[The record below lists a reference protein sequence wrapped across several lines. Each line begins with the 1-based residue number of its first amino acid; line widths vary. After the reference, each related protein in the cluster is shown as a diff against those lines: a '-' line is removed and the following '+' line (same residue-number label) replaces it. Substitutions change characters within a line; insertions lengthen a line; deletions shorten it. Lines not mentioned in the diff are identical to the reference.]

1 MVLSWV
7 WVGMVVISVFSGLL
21 TGRMDAVSRG
31 AIDGAAAAI
40 ELCVAMAGVLCLWN
54 GVMEVMRQGGLSKG
68 LSRLLR
74 RPLGRLFPG
83 ARHDDEAMESLSA
96 NVSANL
102 LGLGNAA
109 TPLGLRAAKRLHTLS
124 GGGRS
129 ASDDLCALIV
139 LNTASIQLIPATVAG
154 VRAAA
159 GSAAPFDILPPVW
172 ITSICSVVVGM
183 VAAKILSRFWRDRT
197 IHNSQFTIHK

>member
-7 WVGMVVISVFSGLL
+7 WVGMVLISVFCGLL
-21 TGRMDAVSRG
+21 TGRMDEVSRG
-31 AIDGAAAAI
+31 AMDGAAAAI
-40 ELCVAMAGVLCLWN
+40 ELCVAMAGVLLLWN
-54 GVMEVMRQGGLSKG
+54 GVMEVMRQSGLSKQ
-68 LSRLLR
+68 LARLLR
-74 RPLGRLFPG
+74 RPLGLLFPG
-83 ARHDDEAMESLSA
+83 ARRDEEAMESISA

-129 ASDDLCALIV
+129 ASDDLCTLIV

-159 GSAAPFDILPPVW
+159 GASAPFDILPPVW
-172 ITSICSVVVGM
+172 ITSIASVIVGIT
-183 VAAKILSRFWRDRT
+183 AAKLLARVWE
-197 IHNSQFTIHK
+197 K